1 MKQYK
6 LTAPERLAQTI
17 QLPASK
23 SISNRA
29 LIIYALS
36 GGRNLPQN
44 LSDCDDTEVIIDALR
59 SMPDEINIKAAGTA
73 MRFMTA
79 YLSVMRGTHV
89 ITGTERMQHRPIAIL
104 VDALRKLGAQ
114 IEYVAEE
121 GFPPLRITGKNL
133 AGGQLVI
140 PGNVSSQY
148 ISALLMIG
156 PMLEEGLTL
165 QLTGDIISRPYIDL
179 TLWMMGEFGAEAK
192 WSSADTITVAHKPY
206 KSRDYFIESDW
217 SGASYWYEMVA
228 LSGDSNAEVKLT
240 GLMDGSMQGDSTTRY
255 IFSLLGV
262 KTTFETQTKGVPQ
275 MVTLKKNG
283 RGVSKL
289 EYDFVNAPDLAQTFV
304 VTCAAL
310 DIPFHFKGLST
321 LKIKET
327 DRIAALKKE
336 MQKLGYVIH
345 DANDSELYW
354 DGERCEP
361 NLAAGI
367 DTYEDHRMA
376 LAFAPF
382 AMKQPGLIINNPQV
396 VTKSYPKFWD
406 DLKSVGFNIE
416 HKPIK
421 ESYQM
426 PYLIRR
432 GMTC

>member
-1 MKQYK
+1 MKQYR
-6 LTAPERLAQTI
+6 LLAPERLNQTI

-36 GGRNLPQN
+36 GGRNLPEN
-44 LSDCDDTEVIIDALR
+44 LSDCDDTEVIIEALR
-59 SMPDEINIKAAGTA
+59 YMPDEINIKAAGTA

-79 YLSVMRGTHV
+79 YLSVMRGTHI
-89 ITGTERMQHRPIAIL
+89 ITGTDRMKHRPIAIL
-104 VDALRKLGAQ
+104 VDALRRLGAN
-114 IEYVAEE
+114 IEYVGEE
-121 GFPPLRITGKNL
+121 GYPPLKITGKKL
-133 AGGQLVI
+133 AGGLLEI

-156 PMLEEGLTL
+156 PMLKDGLTL
-165 QLTGDIISRPYIDL
+165 QLTGEIISRPYIDL

-192 WSSADTITVAHKPY
+192 WSSTDTITVAHKPY
-206 KSRDYFIESDW
+206 KGRDYYIESDW

-228 LSGDSNAEVKLT
+228 LSKDRNAEVRLT
-240 GLMDGSMQGDSTTRY
+240 GLMDGSMQGDSTSRY

-283 RGVSKL
+283 RGVTKL

-310 DIPFHFKGLST
+310 DIPFHFKGLAT

-327 DRIAALKKE
+327 DRIEALKRE
-336 MQKLGYVIH
+336 MAKLGYVIH

-354 DGERCEP
+354 DGERCESQ
-361 NLAAGI
+361 LEQGI

-382 AMKQPGLIINNPQV
+382 AMKHEGLIINNPQV
-396 VTKSYPKFWD
+396 VTKSYPKFWE
-406 DLKSVGFNIE
+406 DLKSTGFEIIE
-416 HKPIK
+416 D
-421 ESYQM
+421 
-426 PYLIRR
+426 
-432 GMTC
+432 

>member
-1 MKQYK
+1 MKQYRLK
-6 LTAPERLAQTI
+6 APERLNQTI

-36 GGRNLPQN
+36 GGRNLPEN

-59 SMPDEINIKAAGTA
+59 YMPDEINIKAAGTA
-73 MRFMTA
+73 MRFMSA
-79 YLSVMRGTHV
+79 YLSVMRGTHI
-89 ITGTERMQHRPIAIL
+89 ITGTDRMKHRPIAIL
-104 VDALRKLGAQ
+104 VDALRRLGAN
-114 IEYVAEE
+114 IEYVGEE
-121 GFPPLRITGKNL
+121 GYPPLKITGKKL
-133 AGGQLVI
+133 AGGFLEI

-156 PMLEEGLTL
+156 PMLKEGLTL
-165 QLTGDIISRPYIDL
+165 QLTGEIISRPYIDL
-179 TLWMMGEFGAEAK
+179 TLWMMGEFGAEAE
-192 WSSADTITVAHKPY
+192 WSSADTITVDHKPY
-206 KSRDYFIESDW
+206 KGRDYYIESDW

-228 LSGDSNAEVKLT
+228 LSNDRNAEVRLT
-240 GLMDGSMQGDSTTRY
+240 GLMDGSMQGDSTSRY

-262 KTTFETQTKGVPQ
+262 KTIFETQTKGVPQ

-283 RGVSKL
+283 RGVTKL

-310 DIPFHFKGLST
+310 DIPFHFKGLAT

-327 DRIAALKKE
+327 DRIEALKRE
-336 MQKLGYVIH
+336 MAKLGYVIH

-361 NLAAGI
+361 QLELGI

-382 AMKQPGLIINNPQV
+382 AMKQEGLIINNPQV
-396 VTKSYPKFWD
+396 VTKSYPKFWE
-406 DLKSVGFNIE
+406 DLKSTGFEIIE
-416 HKPIK
+416 D
-421 ESYQM
+421 
-426 PYLIRR
+426 
-432 GMTC
+432 

>member
-1 MKQYK
+1 MKQYR
-6 LTAPERLAQTI
+6 LSAPERLNQTI

-36 GGRNLPQN
+36 GGRNLPEN
-44 LSDCDDTEVIIDALR
+44 LSDCDDTEVIIEALR
-59 SMPDEINIKAAGTA
+59 YMPDEINIKAAGTA

-79 YLSVMRGTHV
+79 YLSVMRGTHI
-89 ITGTERMQHRPIAIL
+89 ITGTDRMKHRPIAIL
-104 VDALRKLGAQ
+104 VDALRRLGAN
-114 IEYVAEE
+114 IEYVGEE
-121 GFPPLRITGKNL
+121 GYPPLKITGKKL
-133 AGGQLVI
+133 AGGLLEI

-156 PMLEEGLTL
+156 PMLKDGLTL
-165 QLTGDIISRPYIDL
+165 QLTGEIISRPYIDL

-192 WSSADTITVAHKPY
+192 WSSTDTITVTHKPY
-206 KSRDYFIESDW
+206 KGRNYFIESDW

-228 LSGDSNAEVKLT
+228 LSKDRNAEVRLT
-240 GLMDGSMQGDSTTRY
+240 GLMDGSMQGDSTSRY

-283 RGVSKL
+283 RGVTKL

-310 DIPFHFKGLST
+310 DIPFHFKGLAT

-327 DRIAALKKE
+327 DRIEALKRE
-336 MQKLGYVIH
+336 MAKLGYVIH

-361 NLAAGI
+361 KLEQGI

-382 AMKQPGLIINNPQV
+382 AMKQEGLIINNPQV
-396 VTKSYPKFWD
+396 VTKSYPKFWE
-406 DLKSVGFNIE
+406 DLKSTGFEIIE
-416 HKPIK
+416 D
-421 ESYQM
+421 
-426 PYLIRR
+426 
-432 GMTC
+432 

>member
-1 MKQYK
+1 MKQYRLK
-6 LTAPERLAQTI
+6 APERLNQTI

-36 GGRNLPQN
+36 GGRNLPEN

-59 SMPDEINIKAAGTA
+59 YMPDEINIKAAGTA

-79 YLSVMRGTHV
+79 YLSVMRGTHI
-89 ITGTERMQHRPIAIL
+89 ITGTDRMKHRPIAIL
-104 VDALRKLGAQ
+104 VDALRRLGAN
-114 IEYVAEE
+114 IEYVGEE
-121 GFPPLRITGKNL
+121 GYPPLKITGKKL
-133 AGGQLVI
+133 AGGFLEI

-165 QLTGDIISRPYIDL
+165 QLTGEVISRPYIDL

-206 KSRDYFIESDW
+206 KGRDYYIESDW

-228 LSGDSNAEVKLT
+228 LSNDRNAEVRLT
-240 GLMDGSMQGDSTTRY
+240 GLMDGSMQGDSTSRY

-283 RGVSKL
+283 RGVTKL

-310 DIPFHFKGLST
+310 DIPFHFKGLAT

-327 DRIAALKKE
+327 DRIEALKRE
-336 MQKLGYVIH
+336 MAKLGYVIH

-361 NLAAGI
+361 QLELGI

-382 AMKQPGLIINNPQV
+382 AMKQEGLIINNPQV
-396 VTKSYPKFWD
+396 VTKSYPKFWK
-406 DLKSVGFNIE
+406 DLKSTGFEIIE
-416 HKPIK
+416 D
-421 ESYQM
+421 
-426 PYLIRR
+426 
-432 GMTC
+432 